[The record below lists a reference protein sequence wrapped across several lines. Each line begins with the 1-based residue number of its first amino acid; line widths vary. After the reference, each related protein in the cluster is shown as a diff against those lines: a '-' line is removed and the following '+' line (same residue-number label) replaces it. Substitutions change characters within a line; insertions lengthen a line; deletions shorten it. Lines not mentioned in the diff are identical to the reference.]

1 MIIDIRNNNG
11 GYINGYA
18 LDVFTRRNYL
28 EMTPRNMGT
37 FPSRQS
43 LGQRALGLPTVLVTN
58 ESSLSDAE
66 DFTEGYRTLKV
77 GKVVGE
83 PTAGWIIFTGGTTLI
98 DGSTLRLPST
108 RIRDTRGQDMEMH
121 PRPVDVEVDRPLGET
136 DAGVDAQLQRAVQ
149 ELLGAS

>member
-1 MIIDIRNNNG
+1 
-11 GYINGYA
+11 
-18 LDVFTRRNYL
+18 
-28 EMTPRNMGT
+28 
-37 FPSRQS
+37 
-43 LGQRALGLPTVLVTN
+43 
-58 ESSLSDAE
+58 
-66 DFTEGYRTLKV
+66 
-77 GKVVGE
+77 
-83 PTAGWIIFTGGTTLI
+83 LI